1 MQISKK
7 ENFLLI
13 ENENNSLTY
22 FSSKLTK
29 GHNDIK
35 TENVVVDL
43 RSFNN
48 ITSGELLAFMELSN
62 LHRAE
67 NKSFVLVSAGVGID
81 ELPEEL
87 VVVPSLQEAEDM
99 IQMDEIQRDL
109 GF

>member
-13 ENENNSLTY
+13 ENENNSLTD